1 MQMQTQMSGTKSSS
15 SILFK
20 PTHLLAFVK
29 HVLEPLPTQP
39 PEPIRSRTR
48 DSSPHIRLFPNV
60 SDDLEDEGDSDDDTP
75 GSEVI
80 GADDEMIET
89 CINLLLSILEGA
101 ASLFDL
107 PVHSCSN
114 VQPSQRGSFGADI
127 TLVK

>member
-1 MQMQTQMSGTKSSS
+1 MALKRTLLYLQIIMQMQTQMSGTKSSS

-39 PEPIRSRTR
+39 PEPIRSRNR
-48 DSSPHIRLFPNV
+48 DSSHIRLFPDI

-89 CINLLLSILEGA
+89 CINLLLSILEGVI
-101 ASLFDL
+101 SLFDL
-107 PVHSCSN
+107 HA
-114 VQPSQRGSFGADI
+114 F
-127 TLVK
+127 LL